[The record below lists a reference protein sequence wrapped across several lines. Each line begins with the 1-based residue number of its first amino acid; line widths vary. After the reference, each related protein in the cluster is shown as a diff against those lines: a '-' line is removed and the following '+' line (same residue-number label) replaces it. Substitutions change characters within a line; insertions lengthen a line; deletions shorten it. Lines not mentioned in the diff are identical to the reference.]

1 MRLQRAWRRLEPAIA
16 ASASNSRSGGFL
28 LRKLWSRWSRPPSG
42 HHSYGRTV
50 EERQYYSLNEGVYA
64 KFAAAYDL
72 TVRPIRR
79 LRRDVVELS
88 RAGSDAAV
96 LDVATGTGE
105 QARAFAEKCREVVGV
120 DLSEAMLAVARAK
133 SPRANLT
140 YVQADATRLPFDKAR
155 FDVASISFALHE
167 MPASIREA
175 VLREMVRVTKPRGT
189 IVIVDYGL
197 PRSLLGRHA
206 VYQIMRFYED
216 THYPE
221 FTRLDLRA
229 LLARH
234 GIEVLD
240 DRPLVFGAAR
250 VLVGS
255 VAKVDVDY
263 SMTD

>member
-1 MRLQRAWRRLEPAIA
+1 MTFHHTLRPLKA
-16 ASASNSRSGGFL
+16 APEGAALNSDSGGFL
-28 LRKLWSRWSRPPSG
+28 LRRLWSRWSRPPSG
-42 HHSYGRTV
+42 PPPSGRTV
-50 EERQYYSLNEGVYA
+50 EEREYYSLNEGVYD
-64 KFAAAYDL
+64 KFASMYDF
-72 TVRPIRR
+72 TVRPIRKV
-79 LRRDVVELS
+79 RRQVVKLS

-105 QARAFAEKCREVVGV
+105 QARAFAEKCREVVGI
-120 DLSEAMLAVARAK
+120 DLSEAMLDVARAK

-140 YVQADATRLPFDKAR
+140 YVQADATHLPFGDAR

-175 VLREMVRVTKPRGT
+175 VLSEMVRVTKPRGT

-206 VYQIMRFYED
+206 VYQIVRFYED
-216 THYPE
+216 PHYPE

-229 LLARH
+229 VLARH
-234 GIEVLD
+234 GIEVVD

-250 VLVGS
+250 VLIGS
-255 VAKVDVDY
+255 VAKVAG
-263 SMTD
+263 